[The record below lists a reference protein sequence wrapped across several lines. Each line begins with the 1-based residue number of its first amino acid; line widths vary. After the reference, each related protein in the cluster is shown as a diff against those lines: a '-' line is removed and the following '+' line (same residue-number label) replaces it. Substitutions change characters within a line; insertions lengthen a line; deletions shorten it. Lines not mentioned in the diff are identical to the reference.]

1 MGKNMGDFIFNDIIR
16 ANQNSEY
23 FLKTANSEYE
33 NRIVSSFFRNGELID
48 TQFKDYDENVKG
60 ERLLQ
65 ETRTFHDEKRAEVQS
80 LLSLSE
86 KMRDTDQVETKNLLG
101 LAFLR
106 RGMYEEA
113 VQEFEEAAVLDKD
126 NALIYN
132 NLGRSYLGVDKITE
146 ATKVLRMAI
155 KLRSQFADVH
165 NNLGLAYLKKNQ
177 CKKAV
182 DCFDKAVEI
191 NQYYAEAF
199 YNLGLAYVL
208 NAYKREDFNLSVNCY
223 VKVME
228 CMEKAIKI
236 NPAYRNEHFD
246 RAEAMLRNKE
256 FEQAYS
262 EFDKGRRYVA
272 PTTDFPFILDFYLR
286 VLHAENKLKSGM
298 VLRHIKQLEK
308 NLKKH
313 PSYADLY
320 NHLGVAYVILSKI
333 INNKASQQ
341 FHKALEINPDF
352 IRAKRNQRLAE
363 YDQKGI
369 QLLFDAILK

>member
-1 MGKNMGDFIFNDIIR
+1 MGDFIFNDVIR
-16 ANQNSEY
+16 SNQNSEY

-33 NRIVSSFFRNGELID
+33 NRIISSFFRNGALIN
-48 TQFKDYDENVKG
+48 TQFKEYDKAVKG
-60 ERLLQ
+60 EQLLQ
-65 ETRTFHDEKRAEVQS
+65 QTRTFHDEKKAEVQS
-80 LLSLSE
+80 LLGLSQ

-106 RGMYEEA
+106 RGMFEEA

-132 NLGRSYLGVDKITE
+132 SLGRAYLGVDRVDE

-165 NNLGLAYLKKNQ
+165 NNLGLAYLKKGQ
-177 CKKAV
+177 CKRGV
-182 DCFDKAVEI
+182 ECFEKAVEI
-191 NQYYAEAF
+191 NTYYAEAF
-199 YNLGLAYVL
+199 YNLGLAFVL
-208 NAYKREDFNLSVNCY
+208 NAHKREDFNLSVNVY

-236 NPAYRNEHFD
+236 NPAYRNENFD
-246 RAEAMLRNKE
+246 RAEALLRNKE
-256 FEQAYS
+256 FEQAFS
-262 EFDKGRRYVA
+262 EFEKGKRYVA

-286 VLHAENKLKSGM
+286 VLHNENKLKSGM
-298 VLRHIKQLEK
+298 VLRHIKQIEK
-308 NLKKH
+308 NLKKY
-313 PSYADLY
+313 PNYADLY

-333 INNKASQQ
+333 INNKASLQ
-341 FHKALEINPDF
+341 FDKALEINPEF